1 VPSAFTESGAEV
13 LFFFYIRS
21 VFSPLTPKVE
31 MKIRSGAGEESDPF
45 DQVGE
50 TSASPLH
57 FMLCLFLV
65 GHSGKP
71 ACVILFK

>member
-1 VPSAFTESGAEV
+1 
-13 LFFFYIRS
+13 

-31 MKIRSGAGEESDPF
+31 MKIRSGAGEESGPF

-57 FMLCLFLV
+57 FMLCLF
-65 GHSGKP
+65 
-71 ACVILFK
+71 